1 MLEEAAYRYI
11 NGQLEPAYI
20 ESDIELS
27 ELLAVSDNVTLAD
40 KNIASFIAG
49 GPCLNMLL
57 WGEKGS
63 GKSTLLKLLALKYA
77 KENLVTIEFIDES
90 AGAIYK
96 LYKIIRENSHKK
108 FLLFFDDISFNTS
121 DTVYRRFKS
130 AIEGGIESK
139 PKNVIFAATSNKRH
153 IISGSS
159 QDISDIYDKDEANE
173 QTSLQARF
181 GLSIGFY
188 TLRKEDYL
196 NIAKMYLKKYNI
208 NMPDD
213 WEKQAEIYAID
224 RGGRSG
230 RLAKQFA
237 AYLYLQQL

>member
-130 AIEGGIESK
+130 AIEGGIE
-139 PKNVIFAATSNKRH
+139 
-153 IISGSS
+153 
-159 QDISDIYDKDEANE
+159 
-173 QTSLQARF
+173 
-181 GLSIGFY
+181 
-188 TLRKEDYL
+188 
-196 NIAKMYLKKYNI
+196 
-208 NMPDD
+208 
-213 WEKQAEIYAID
+213 
-224 RGGRSG
+224 
-230 RLAKQFA
+230 
-237 AYLYLQQL
+237 

>member
-130 AIEGGIESK
+130 AIEGGIEKK

-213 WEKQAEIYAID
+213 WEKQAESYAID

>member
-11 NGQLEPAYI
+11 NGQLETAYI

-27 ELLAVSDNVTLAD
+27 ELLAVSDNVALAD
-40 KNIASFIAG
+40 KNIASFVAG

-77 KENLVTIEFIDES
+77 KDNLVTIEFIDES

-96 LYKIIRENSHKK
+96 LYKLIRENSHKK

-121 DTVYRRFKS
+121 DTAYRRFKS

-153 IISGSS
+153 IVSGSA

-188 TLRKEDYL
+188 S
-196 NIAKMYLKKYNI
+196 LKKAF
-208 NMPDD
+208 
-213 WEKQAEIYAID
+213 KQNKNFY
-224 RGGRSG
+224 RKR
-230 RLAKQFA
+230 
-237 AYLYLQQL
+237 YL

>member
-11 NGQLEPAYI
+11 NGQLETAYI

-27 ELLAVSDNVTLAD
+27 ELLAVSDNVALAD
-40 KNIASFIAG
+40 KNIASFVAG

-77 KENLVTIEFIDES
+77 KDNLVTIEFIDES

-96 LYKIIRENSHKK
+96 LYKLIRENSHKK

-121 DTVYRRFKS
+121 DTAYRRFKS

-153 IISGSS
+153 IVSGSA

-188 TLRKEDYL
+188 SLKKEDYL

-208 NMPDD
+208 NIPDD
-213 WEKQAEIYAID
+213 WEKQAESYAID

>member
-11 NGQLEPAYI
+11 NGQLETAYI

-27 ELLAVSDNVTLAD
+27 ELLAVSDNVALAD
-40 KNIASFIAG
+40 KNIASFVAG

-77 KENLVTIEFIDES
+77 KDNLVTIEFIDES

-96 LYKIIRENSHKK
+96 LYKLIRENSHKK

-121 DTVYRRFKS
+121 DTAYRRFKS

-153 IISGSS
+153 IVSGSS

-188 TLRKEDYL
+188 SLKKEDYL

-213 WEKQAEIYAID
+213 WEKQAESYAID